1 MIQLFRC
8 FLNNMSDDYLG
19 FNETTYIT
27 LNLNNLAIQY
37 ISQAYQTFMKDSAQL
52 FGSPSPEAHKF
63 AVDIFNFEKRIAE
76 ITPGQDYLA
85 DPLKINNKM
94 KVCSEQCCLVE
105 VG

>member
-1 MIQLFRC
+1 
-8 FLNNMSDDYLG
+8 
-19 FNETTYIT
+19 
-27 LNLNNLAIQY
+27 
-37 ISQAYQTFMKDSAQL
+37 MKDSAQL

-94 KVCSEQCCLVE
+94 KVCCLLFSEA
-105 VG
+105 G